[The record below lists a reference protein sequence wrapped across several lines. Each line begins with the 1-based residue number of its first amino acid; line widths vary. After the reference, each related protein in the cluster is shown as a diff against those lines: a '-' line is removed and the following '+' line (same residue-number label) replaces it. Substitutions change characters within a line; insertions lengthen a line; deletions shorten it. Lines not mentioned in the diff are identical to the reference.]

1 MPWQRLVREWLVYAA
16 IMTVIFVL
24 FFSESGLIG
33 ALAGLF
39 VSGPLYLGL
48 GAVLAKL
55 GYRRKTIKELRAER
69 TSPPSA
75 RSGSDDGHGS
85 TAASRP
91 RPAPTKRTSS
101 GPTNRPRSKRR
112 R

>member
-69 TSPPSA
+69 TSPSSA
-75 RSGSDDGHGS
+75 RSDSDDGHG
-85 TAASRP
+85 AAPRP